1 MWFYYNTAE
10 EFKEE
15 DIQDHFGFVYLI
27 THLGTGRKYIGK
39 KFFTKS
45 KTRQIKGKKK
55 KSRVSSDWL
64 TYWGSNTELQEEVK
78 LNGEDKYTR
87 EILHLCKSRSAC
99 SYWETFEIFS
109 RHALLSDAY
118 YNSWVTCK
126 IHKAHVLGKF
136 NGSQQ
141 STSKQRH
148 DSSSVNSENNQ
159 SSEITD

>member
-45 KTRQIKGKKK
+45 KTRQVKGKKK

-64 TYWGSNTELQEEVK
+64 TYWGSNTELQEEIK
-78 LNGEDKYTR
+78 KNGEDKYTR
-87 EILHLCKSRSAC
+87 EILHLCKSRSEC
-99 SYWETFEIFS
+99 SYLETFEIFS

-126 IHKAHVLGKF
+126 IHKAHVLGKI
-136 NGSQQ
+136 NGSQT
-141 STSKQRH
+141 TSKQRH
-148 DSSSVNSENNQ
+148 DSNQVNSENNQ
-159 SSEITD
+159 SSEVTD